1 MLNSQYAG
9 NERLKYI
16 VPSLPFMYKT
26 ASYSHISMAFRVIKR
41 Y

>member
-9 NERLKYI
+9 HERLKYV

-26 ASYSHISMAFRVIKR
+26 ASYAHNFYGISSN
-41 Y
+41 